1 LKQFVRV
8 FTEIFNSVGLL
19 LTDLAL
25 EQIVA
30 DDGKLLLDD
39 ADKANALMP
48 KTVIFHQLVLSI
60 TMLHRTVKA
69 CPYLSA

>member
-1 LKQFVRV
+1 MILVP
-8 FTEIFNSVGLL
+8 FTDMLTNVGLL

-39 ADKANALMP
+39 ADKALP
-48 KTVIFHQLVLSI
+48 LTVIFHQLVLCC
-60 TMLHRTVKA
+60 R
-69 CPYLSA
+69 